1 MMTTLLRPALPR
13 CAASMLLAAVL
24 AAPAASAQEAAQAA
38 PRELPAVKIHRKTNP
53 GDLPYRAFLNMQNYV
68 QSLLPGRGRM
78 IDLRLRVNFA
88 SDKSAAYDQFDP
100 KTWAVAI
107 VGDETDRVVP
117 VSRGGYFLL
126 PELRDAA
133 HENATIMFNTPTRE
147 GRIAVEWKLRIG
159 SGQSLSW
166 AAFEQALDEAR
177 SVQRKIPFENAGM
190 REVRMVEY
198 DGLRACFRTEGGRI
212 EVGGQPLATRIEG
225 SCHVLKHETAVRAGR
240 GDIAFVGPLD
250 IVTLDRTSP
259 F

>member
-1 MMTTLLRPALPR
+1 MTTTLRHPALPR
-13 CAASMLLAAVL
+13 RAATALLAALL
-24 AAPAASAQEAAQAA
+24 AVPAASAQEDRK
-38 PRELPAVKIHRKTNP
+38 PEPKELPAVKIHRKTNP

-68 QSLLPGRGRM
+68 QSLLPARVRM

-88 SDKSAAYDQFDP
+88 SDKSEAYDQFEP
-100 KTWAVAI
+100 KGWAVAI

-147 GRIAVEWKLRIG
+147 GRIAVEWKLRVG
-159 SGQSLSW
+159 TGQSLSW
-166 AAFEQALDEAR
+166 AAFQQALDEAR

-198 DGLRACFRTEGGRI
+198 DGLRACFRGKEGRL
-212 EVGGQPLATRIEG
+212 EVGGQPLATRVEG
-225 SCHVLKHETAVRAGR
+225 NCHILKVETAARAGQ
-240 GDIAFVGPLD
+240 GTIAFVGPLD
-250 IVTLDRTSP
+250 IVTLDRSST

>member
-1 MMTTLLRPALPR
+1 MMYTLPHR
-13 CAASMLLAAVL
+13 AASVLLAALL
-24 AAPAASAQEAAQAA
+24 AVPAASAQEAAKQEQKAQSK
-38 PRELPAVKIHRKTNP
+38 ELPAVKIHRKTNP
-53 GDLPYRAFLNMQNYV
+53 GDLPYRTFLDVQNYV

-88 SDKSAAYDQFDP
+88 SDKSPAYDQFEP

-147 GRIAVEWKLRIG
+147 GRIALEWKVRVG
-159 SGQSLSW
+159 SGQRLSW
-166 AAFEQALDEAR
+166 VAFEQALDQAR
-177 SVQRKIPFENAGM
+177 SVQSKIPFELTGL
-190 REVRMVEY
+190 RELRMVEY
-198 DGLRACFRTEGGRI
+198 DGLRACFRTGGGRI
-212 EVGGQPLATRIEG
+212 EVDGQPLATRVEG
-225 SCHVLKHETAVRAGR
+225 SCQVLKYDTAARAGN

-250 IVTLDRTSP
+250 IVTLNRTST

>member
-1 MMTTLLRPALPR
+1 MRLLLRPTLPP
-13 CAASMLLAAVL
+13 CASATLLAALL
-24 AAPAASAQEAAQAA
+24 ALPAASAQEAGRPEAK
-38 PRELPAVKIHRKTNP
+38 ELPAVKIHRKTNP
-53 GDLPYRAFLNMQNYV
+53 GDLPYRAFLDMQNYM
-68 QSLLPGRGRM
+68 QSLLPARGRM

-88 SDKSAAYDQFDP
+88 GDKSPAYDQFEP

-117 VSRGGYFLL
+117 TSRGGYFLL

-147 GRIAVEWKLRIG
+147 GRIAVEWKLRVG

-166 AAFEQALDEAR
+166 AAFEQALEQAR
-177 SVQRKIPFENAGM
+177 AVQRKIPFEHSGM

-212 EVGGQPLATRIEG
+212 EVGGQPLATRVEG
-225 SCHVLKHETAVRAGR
+225 SCQVLKLETALRAGR
-240 GDIAFVGPLD
+240 GEIAFVGPLD
-250 IVTLDRTSP
+250 IVTLDRSSS

>member
-1 MMTTLLRPALPR
+1 
-13 CAASMLLAAVL
+13 
-24 AAPAASAQEAAQAA
+24 
-38 PRELPAVKIHRKTNP
+38 
-53 GDLPYRAFLNMQNYV
+53 
-68 QSLLPGRGRM
+68 M
-78 IDLRLRVNFA
+78 IELRLRVNFA
-88 SDKSAAYDQFDP
+88 SDKSPAYDQFEP

-147 GRIAVEWKLRIG
+147 GRIALEWKVRVG

-166 AAFEQALDEAR
+166 GAFEQALDQAR
-177 SVQRKIPFENAGM
+177 SVQRKIPFELTSL

-198 DGLRACFRTEGGRI
+198 DGLRACFRTGGGRI
-212 EVGGQPLATRIEG
+212 DVGGQPLATRIEG
-225 SCHVLKHETAVRAGR
+225 NCHVLKVDTAARAGK
-240 GDIAFVGPLD
+240 GEIAFVGPLD
-250 IVTLDRTSP
+250 IVTLDRTST